1 MKFKRTLFIV
11 CIVLLIVLAGFI
23 YILPYLNSYQTDGT
37 ITLSGLRKPVT
48 VIRDEKGMPYIKAE
62 NFEDV
67 ITAQGFVTA
76 QDRLFQMQLNRMM
89 AQGRIS
95 ELAGDKAIGLD
106 TRMRTIG
113 IHRIAKAH
121 ARILDQETRDFF
133 QKYAD
138 GVNAFINN
146 RPQERPL
153 EFKLSGLTPEP
164 WTIVDS
170 LSVLYY
176 MAWTTSGNI
185 QIEIIA
191 QMLVEKLG
199 PEKALEIF
207 PLNINPDDKVEKA
220 QESQGIPVAVLRDNR
235 ISRGTMLSKAI
246 SRVPHRWWGVIIGRL
261 LRNYPKAASLL
272 WQTILTWIRDFC
284 PVCGTLAESSH
295 LNTGMW
301 ARSFR
306 EFPAL

>member
-1 MKFKRTLFIV
+1 MRFKRFLFIV
-11 CIVLLIVLAGFI
+11 CVVLLIVVAGLV
-23 YILPYLNSYQTDGT
+23 YTLPYLNSYQTDGT
-37 ITLSGLRKPVT
+37 IALPGLSKPVT

-67 ITAQGFVTA
+67 IMAQGFVTA

-121 ARILDQETRDFF
+121 AKILDQETRDFF

-138 GVNAFINN
+138 GVNAFINS

-207 PLNINPDDKVEKA
+207 PLNINPDDKIEKA
-220 QESQGIPVAVLRDNR
+220 QESP
-235 ISRGTMLSKAI
+235 T
-246 SRVPHRWWGVIIGRL
+246 HYGRF
-261 LRNYPKAASLL
+261 A
-272 WQTILTWIRDFC
+272 
-284 PVCGTLAESSH
+284 
-295 LNTGMW
+295 
-301 ARSFR
+301 
-306 EFPAL
+306 